1 MKVSSKIMK
10 LIRYLIRY
18 NSMKYESEQLEE
30 QIKKAHKIISKNDY
44 EMQVE
49 FDLYDRCLLFY

>member
-1 MKVSSKIMK
+1 
-10 LIRYLIRY
+10 
-18 NSMKYESEQLEE
+18 MKYESEQLEE